1 MYMTFPEMMSN
12 RQAYF
17 PQILVYFPKW
27 SITDRHIPK
36 TYPQKYNRCTLPT
49 KEKKKTKQTNKNTQK
64 EVKQMGVFSSVKT
77 TTTQKQIGPFPQ
89 MK

>member
-1 MYMTFPEMMSN
+1 MMSN

-36 TYPQKYNRCTLPT
+36 TYPQKYNRCTLPA
-49 KEKKKTKQTNKNTQK
+49 KEKKETKQTKK
-64 EVKQMGVFSSVKT
+64 KHKKRSKT
-77 TTTQKQIGPFPQ
+77 DGCIFKC
-89 MK
+89 